1 VFIFTAFTTRIFGLT
16 AKGGADMFD
25 ALRLAV
31 IIPLAAAL
39 VTGSLVGL
47 VMLTLAAWQRWP
59 SVYAYIAAAGS
70 ALVSWLAWSARFVE
84 LVEYRLAP
92 SRPKAALSQDPGAQ
106 TVNLHIHDDT
116 DGYPSGSFL
125 DRLPVSDAGLTD
137 LANLIIS
144 GRSLTTSAMT
154 RPGGPLDRPTWEALR
169 DRLVNAGLLAW
180 RSGIRQY
187 GVEVTHRGMIVF
199 SRLAEPKRP
208 THPL

>member
-1 VFIFTAFTTRIFGLT
+1 
-16 AKGGADMFD
+16 MFD

-31 IIPLAAAL
+31 IIPLAVAL
-39 VTGSLVGL
+39 VTGCLVGL
-47 VMLTLAAWQRWP
+47 VVLTLAAWRGWP
-59 SVYAYIAAAGS
+59 SVYGFIAAAGS
-70 ALVSWLAWSARFVE
+70 ALVSWLAWSARFAE
-84 LVEYRLAP
+84 LVEYRMAP
-92 SRPKAALSQDPGAQ
+92 SKPKAALRHDGGPQ

-116 DGYPSGSFL
+116 NGYPSGSFL
-125 DRLPVSDAGLTD
+125 DRLPVSDAGLAD
-137 LANLIIS
+137 LADLIIS

-169 DRLVNAGLLAW
+169 DRLVSAGLLAW
-180 RSGIRQY
+180 RGVNRQF